1 VVVSL
6 PELQAGVW
14 RHWKGKDYLVL
25 GLGHDA
31 DHDGRTVVVYV
42 PLYDVPG
49 PRLAVR
55 TVAGFLEEVEP
66 GVPRFRYRGP
76 A

>member
-1 VVVSL
+1 MVSL
-6 PELQAGVW
+6 PELPAGVW
-14 RHWKGKDYLVL
+14 RHWKGGDYLVL

-31 DHDGRTVVVYV
+31 DHDGRTVVVYL

-49 PRLAVR
+49 PRWAVR
-55 TVAGFLEEVEP
+55 TVEGFLAEVAP